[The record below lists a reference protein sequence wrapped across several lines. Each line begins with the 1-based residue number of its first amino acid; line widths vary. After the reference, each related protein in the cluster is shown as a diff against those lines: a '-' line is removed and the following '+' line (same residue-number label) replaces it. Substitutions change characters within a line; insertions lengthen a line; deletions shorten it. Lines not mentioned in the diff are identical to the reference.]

1 MVLFVW
7 RTLTNTPLKATG
19 AQFPWRA
26 SRKINDT
33 DLRISPCRWI
43 VPDTPRTSY
52 LRHSSLC
59 LQVFSGGGSVLRPH
73 ADSPEML
80 RGHTQGTTLNQW
92 DRYMHI
98 YLCIYQLV
106 QLFSHIQLFATP
118 WTAACQTSLMITNSW
133 SLLKLMSIKLAMTSN
148 HLILCPLLQ
157 LPSIF
162 PSIRFFSNESALRN
176 QKGKVLELQL

>member
-52 LRHSSLC
+52 LRHTSLC

-73 ADSPEML
+73 TDSPEVL

-92 DRYMHI
+92 DRAE
-98 YLCIYQLV
+98 V
-106 QLFSHIQLFATP
+106 GTEE
-118 WTAACQTSLMITNSW
+118 
-133 SLLKLMSIKLAMTSN
+133 
-148 HLILCPLLQ
+148 LQ
-157 LPSIF
+157 LPC
-162 PSIRFFSNESALRN
+162 PSVEGNLGHIPHSSPKGTSHPEPVTHQPLSTPALAC
-176 QKGKVLELQL
+176 VSSLPHFHMPSL